1 MKTLS
6 DVLDQDMLRELA
18 GDRYYERGV
27 RYFEQGHVSS
37 MAQYG
42 DRIVAEVRGT
52 ESYQVQL
59 WLQSGNLLSRC
70 SCPLGVDDLFCKHC
84 VAVGLA
90 WIAEPPLYL
99 PEGKAPRPA
108 GTTMDDVRDYLLRQS
123 PETLVK
129 MMLDQAMED
138 TRWREA
144 LLLKAASNK
153 PGGAD
158 INTFRR
164 TLRNTII
171 PNDFVDYYDM
181 RSYVAEINS
190 VVSGLDDLLATGYAL
205 DVVQLCEETVTLIEE
220 AYNSV
225 DDSSGDL
232 GAVIWDVQGLHL
244 RACEQANPDP
254 HVLAERLL
262 RLELDLEYSDAFSNA
277 LEDYD
282 HILGEPGRRTYGRL
296 IDAELEKLLPPK
308 PNEDFHRKYR
318 RSQLLRMKEELVAA
332 EGNVEDVV
340 AVLASDLSE
349 PSNYLRIAQHYQ
361 EAGQTETAIA
371 WAEEGLEAFQ
381 ESYLSGRLGEFLV
394 SAYEAVDRFED
405 AVELI
410 WQDFERYPSLKYYK
424 DLKQKA
430 EKAGQ
435 WDSWRDR
442 ALTHLRKTLKKEAI
456 SSIDPHRLAIVGYS
470 PLVEIFLWEGE
481 TDQAWIEAQNGGCSK
496 QLWMQLADQRAVE
509 NPEDALSVYLPAI
522 EPLIK
527 QTSNDAYRQAVAL
540 LVKVKTLMERI
551 GCEDD
556 FERRL
561 NSLVTIYKRKRN
573 FIKYLLESGF
583 RI

>member
-59 WLQSGNLLSRC
+59 WLQSGELLSRC

-90 WIAEPPLYL
+90 WIAEPPLYQ
-99 PEGKAPRPA
+99 PEGNAPRSA

-123 PETLVK
+123 PETLVQ
-129 MMLDQAMED
+129 MMLDQSMED

-164 TLRNTII
+164 TLRNTIV
-171 PNDFVDYYDM
+171 PRDFIDYYEM
-181 RSYVAEINS
+181 RSYVTEVNS
-190 VVSGLDDLLATGYAL
+190 VVKGLEDLLATGYAL
-205 DVVQLCEETVTLIEE
+205 DVVQLCEEAVTLIEE

-225 DDSSGDL
+225 DDSSGSL
-232 GAVIWDVQGLHL
+232 GAVLWDVQALHL

-262 RLELDLEYSDAFSNA
+262 RLEIDLEYSDAFSNA

-332 EGNVEDVV
+332 EGDVEDVV

-349 PSNYLRIAQHYQ
+349 PSNYLRIAQYYQ

-371 WAEEGLEAFQ
+371 WAEEGLETFQ
-381 ESYLSGRLGEFLV
+381 GSYLSGQLGKFLV
-394 SAYEAVDRFED
+394 SAYEEVNRFED
-405 AVELI
+405 AVELV
-410 WQDFERYPSLKYYK
+410 WQDFKRYPSLKTYK
-424 DLKQKA
+424 DLKQHA

-442 ALTHLRKTLKKEAI
+442 ALTHLRKTLKKETTPPTG
-456 SSIDPHRLAIVGYS
+456 SYRMTGVGYS
-470 PLVEIFLWEGE
+470 PLVEIFLWEGDIE
-481 TDQAWIEAQNGGCSK
+481 QAWIEAQNGGCSK
-496 QLWMQLADQRAVE
+496 QLWMQLADQRADDH
-509 NPEDALSVYLPAI
+509 PEDALSIYLPAI
-522 EPLIK
+522 EPFIN
-527 QTSNDAYRQAVAL
+527 QTDNDAYRQAVAL
-540 LVKVKTLMERI
+540 LVKVKALMTKI

-556 FERRL
+556 FEQRL
-561 NSLVTIYKRKRN
+561 TTLVTIHKRKRN

-583 RI
+583 QI

>member
-59 WLQSGNLLSRC
+59 WLQSGALLSRC

-90 WIAEPPLYL
+90 WIAEPPLYQ
-99 PEGKAPRPA
+99 PEGNAPRSA
-108 GTTMDDVRDYLLRQS
+108 GTTMEDVRDYLLRQS
-123 PETLVK
+123 PETLVQ

-138 TRWREA
+138 TRWRET

-181 RSYVAEINS
+181 RSYVAEVES
-190 VVSGLDDLLATGYAL
+190 VVNGLEDLLVTGYAL

-225 DDSSGDL
+225 DDSSGSL
-232 GAVIWDVQGLHL
+232 GAVLWDVQALHL

-349 PSNYLRIAQHYQ
+349 PSNYLRIAQYYQ

-381 ESYLSGRLGEFLV
+381 DSYLSGRLGEFLV
-394 SAYEAVDRFED
+394 SAYEGVERFED
-405 AVELI
+405 AVELV
-410 WQDFERYPSLKYYK
+410 WQDFKRYSSLKNYQ
-424 DLKQKA
+424 DLKQRA

-435 WDSWRDR
+435 WAHWRDR
-442 ALTHLRKTLKKEAI
+442 ALTHLRENLARETTTLI
-456 SSIDPHRLAIVGYS
+456 GSHRMPAVGYS

-481 TDQAWIEAQNGGCSK
+481 VDQAWIEAQTGGCSK
-496 QLWMQLADQRAVE
+496 QLWMQLADQRAHE
-509 NPEDALSVYLPAI
+509 HPEDALSVYLPAI

-527 QTSNDAYRQAVAL
+527 QTSNDTYRQAVAL
-540 LVKVKTLMERI
+540 LVKVKALMERI

-561 NSLVTIYKRKRN
+561 ATLATIYKRKRN
-573 FIKYLLESGF
+573 FIKYLLDSGF
-583 RI
+583 QV

>member
-6 DVLDQDMLRELA
+6 DVLEQDTLRELA

-27 RYFEQGHVSS
+27 RYFEKGHVSS

-52 ESYQVQL
+52 ETYQVQL
-59 WLQSGNLLSRC
+59 WLQKGTLQHRC
-70 SCPLGVDDLFCKHC
+70 SCPLGVDGLFCKHC
-84 VAVGLA
+84 VAVGLE
-90 WIAEPPLYL
+90 WIAEPPPYQS
-99 PEGKAPRPA
+99 EGNTPRSA
-108 GTTMDDVRDYLLRQS
+108 GTTMEDMQDYLLRQ
-123 PETLVK
+123 PLETLVQ

-138 TRWREA
+138 ARWRET
-144 LLLKAASNK
+144 LLLKTASNK

-171 PNDFVDYYDM
+171 PKDFIDYYEM
-181 RSYVAEINS
+181 RSYVTEVNS
-190 VVSGLDDLLATGYAL
+190 VVNGLENLLVAGYAL
-205 DVVQLCEETVTLIEE
+205 DVVQLCEEAIVLIEE
-220 AYNSV
+220 AYSSV
-225 DDSSGDL
+225 DDSNGSL
-232 GAVIWDVQGLHL
+232 GEVLWDVQALHL

-262 RLELDLEYSDAFSNA
+262 QLELDLEYSDAFSNA
-277 LEDYD
+277 LEDYG

-296 IDAELEKLLPPK
+296 IDAELEKLLPPQS
-308 PNEDFHRKYR
+308 NEDFRRKYR
-318 RSQLLRMKEELVAA
+318 RSQLLRMKEALVSV

-361 EAGQTETAIA
+361 EAGQTEAAIT

-381 ESYLSGRLGEFLV
+381 DSYLSGRLGEFLV
-394 SAYEAVDRFED
+394 SAYEEVDRFED
-405 AVELI
+405 AVELV
-410 WQDFERYPSLKYYK
+410 WQDFNRYPSLKYYK
-424 DLKQKA
+424 DLKQQA

-435 WDSWRDR
+435 WDGWRDR

-456 SSIDPHRLAIVGYS
+456 SPIGPHRLAIIGYS

-481 TDQAWIEAQNGGCSK
+481 VEQAWIEAQNGGCSK
-496 QLWMQLADQRAVE
+496 QLWMQLADQRADDY
-509 NPEDALSVYLPAI
+509 PEDALSIYLPVI

-527 QTSNDAYRQAVAL
+527 QTDNNAYRQAVAL
-540 LVKVKTLMERI
+540 LVKVKALMTKI

-561 NSLVTIYKRKRN
+561 TTLVTIYKRKRN

-583 RI
+583 QI